1 MQTKNNLPRKS
12 ELFMNCKIYISKKLI
27 ILKDEINKIRDLN
40 DFYFNL
46 NSKISN
52 NGNLIGYIKL
62 FKDDNFFQFLFYRVF
77 TKLFFSKILFSK
89 FKNYRISKA
98 EVLGRLVYSG
108 FSIIYYEEINNKF
121 YFFVKKK
128 VLSKT

>member
-62 FKDDNFFQFLFYRVF
+62 FKDEKFFQFLFYRVF

-108 FSIIYYEEINNKF
+108 FSIIY
-121 YFFVKKK
+121 
-128 VLSKT
+128 

>member
-62 FKDDNFFQFLFYRVF
+62 FKDDNFFSIFVYRVF
-77 TKLFFSKILFSK
+77 TKLFFQKSYFLNLKTIEYQKLK
-89 FKNYRISKA
+89 F
-98 EVLGRLVYSG
+98 
-108 FSIIYYEEINNKF
+108 
-121 YFFVKKK
+121 
-128 VLSKT
+128 